1 MKILLG
7 ALAAGLLMASAAM
20 AQDVII
26 QHESNAPI
34 LSPGDQSANP
44 QANVRASNNYQALVD
59 RNAAFRNARM
69 HKECDPIASADLR
82 QECYASFGSGANS
95 YGSSGTSDRSGRLS
109 R

>member
-7 ALAAGLLMASAAM
+7 ALADGLLLASAAM

-26 QHESNAPI
+26 QHESNAPV
-34 LSPGDQSANP
+34 LTPGDQSANP
-44 QANVRASNNYQALVD
+44 QANVRASNNYQSLVD
-59 RNAAFRNARM
+59 RSAGFRNARM

-82 QECYASFGSGANS
+82 QECFASFGSRTTS
-95 YGSSGTSDRSGRLS
+95 YGSSGMNDLGGRA